1 MTGKKTISWVHV
13 FPGSAETLVR
23 IGWDNKSPLDS
34 ILCRHL
40 CQK

>member
-1 MTGKKTISWVHV
+1 MTGKNNFLGSC
-13 FPGSAETLVR
+13 FSAETLVR
-23 IGWDNKSPLDS
+23 IGWDNKSPFDS